1 MKFLIAAGGTGGHIT
16 PGIAIA
22 TMLKNEGHKVIFV
35 GTENGLETDLIPKA
49 GFEIKYIHAKG
60 LKGGIINNVKAL
72 IELKKGVSDCKE
84 LIKEE
89 NPDMVIGTGGYVTA
103 PLMIAGINK
112 KIPTMIHESNA
123 LPGKTTKWLSKQ
135 VDCVAVGFEDAKKKL
150 DNLNNIIV
158 TGNPN
163 KMGLSNLTKEE
174 AKVKLGING
183 KIVLIFGGS
192 QGAKKINETMIEF
205 INSKSF
211 VGYNIIYATGPKHYD
226 NIMNELKEIPENV
239 KVEKYIY
246 NMEEVM
252 KASDIVVCRS
262 GALTVS
268 EISTVGVASILI
280 PFPYAAEN
288 HQYYNAKTLEDVNA
302 GIIIEEKDLNKQNLL
317 EKLEELIK
325 DDKRLIEMAENSKKI
340 ESKDSLAKIKREIY
354 RLAKK

>member
-22 TMLKNEGHKVIFV
+22 TMLKNEGHEVIFV
-35 GTENGLETDLIPKA
+35 GTENGLETDLVPKA

-60 LKGGIINNVKAL
+60 LKGGIINKIKAL
-72 IELKKGVSDCKE
+72 IELKKGINDCKE
-84 LIKEE
+84 IIEKEL
-89 NPDMVIGTGGYVTA
+89 PDMVIGTGGYVTA
-103 PLMIAGINK
+103 PLMIAGIDK
-112 KIPTMIHESNA
+112 KTPTMIHESNA

-163 KMGLSNLTKEE
+163 KMGLSNLTKDE
-174 AKVKLGING
+174 AKIKLGIKG
-183 KIVLIFGGS
+183 KMILIFGGS
-192 QGAKKINETMIEF
+192 QGAKKINETMIEL
-205 INSKSF
+205 INSKNF
-211 VGYNIIYATGPKHYD
+211 DGYNVIYATGPKHYD
-226 NIMNELKEIPENV
+226 NITNELKDIPENV

-252 KASDIVVCRS
+252 KASDVVVCRS

-280 PFPYAAEN
+280 PFPHAAEN
-288 HQYYNAKTLEDVNA
+288 HQYYNAKTLEDIKA
-302 GIIIEEKDLNKQNLL
+302 GIIIEEKDLNKQYLL
-317 EKLEELIK
+317 KKLEALIK
-325 DDKRLIEMAENSKKI
+325 DDKLLTEMAENSKKI
-340 ESKDSLAKIKREIY
+340 E
-354 RLAKK
+354 